1 MWEGRILWKLLQA
14 GAKLGTNWISGWVH
28 KENREE
34 LHRENEAVHEVG
46 EVLSNFQPVFV
57 DVSECELRST
67 DQSMLSLTFIW
78 DQSFTR
84 DPSFVFTYY
93 ANPRR
98 ETKDLMNFKVTKK
111 AKSFIGN
118 IFKLLKK
125 FRKNCTGQW
134 HYCPLLCWAA
144 LWSPAPLTVSCH
156 THITDNFSCFRYIGH
171 GHVFHSPLLFWY
183 LVLPLDYY

>member
-1 MWEGRILWKLLQA
+1 M
-14 GAKLGTNWISGWVH
+14 
-28 KENREE
+28 
-34 LHRENEAVHEVG
+34 
-46 EVLSNFQPVFV
+46 LSNFQPVFV

-125 FRKNCTGQW
+125 SFGKIAQDNGIIVRCYAGLPSD
-134 HYCPLLCWAA
+134 PLL
-144 LWSPAPLTVSCH
+144 LSL
-156 THITDNFSCFRYIGH
+156 
-171 GHVFHSPLLFWY
+171 
-183 LVLPLDYY
+183 

>member
-1 MWEGRILWKLLQA
+1 MSAQREQR
-14 GAKLGTNWISGWVH
+14 GAAQ
-28 KENREE
+28 REWSST
-34 LHRENEAVHEVG
+34 RGG

-144 LWSPAPLTVSCH
+144 LWSSAPLAVSCH

-171 GHVFHSPLLFWY
+171 GHVFHSPLLCWH